1 MWNLFSDN
9 GGESQ
14 NKKMDN
20 HHNDGDIIELDDSEE
35 AGNELGEES
44 SISDGVN
51 AITLNINNII
61 FNNIDI

>member
-1 MWNLFSDN
+1 
-9 GGESQ
+9 
-14 NKKMDN
+14 MDN

-44 SISDGVN
+44 SINNGVN

>member
-1 MWNLFSDN
+1 MWNLFTDN
-9 GGESQ
+9 ENKNQ

-44 SISDGVN
+44 SINNGVN
-51 AITLNINNII
+51 NVI
-61 FNNIDI
+61 